1 MQDDVPFE
9 LAGLFLGSIFI
20 FDGVSIQFETPPKYP
35 TKRHASPP
43 LVLVDRFQ
51 DRGRYEEAIAIF
63 EGKHKEDA
71 ALELGQFIATE
82 MPDWKIG

>member
-1 MQDDVPFE
+1 MEDDVPCSFSI
-9 LAGLFLGSIFI
+9 GLFLGSIFI
-20 FDGVSIQFETPPKYP
+20 FQGVPIQFETPPQSNDP
-35 TKRHASPP
+35 KRH
-43 LVLVDRFQ
+43 DFHHHWCWQIRFQ

-82 MPDWKIG
+82 MPR